1 VRATPQFRS
10 LRAIGREIGVPE
22 RQLAADAARFAA
34 LIPCRMVEGR
44 RRYGPAAAAALR
56 LVGRLRAAGSDDAAI
71 ATELGRGP
79 VALVPPTRPIAVTVD
94 DLATA
99 LNRRRERR
107 QRVLRAMREALRGLA
122 EAADRHQRKVA
133 DLRAAVEV
141 HGADLSK
148 LRYYDSIM
156 ARFRAELRSAE
167 RLMAE
172 AFHSAAAGAGPAAGP
187 R

>member
-1 VRATPQFRS
+1 MTALPEFRS
-10 LRAIGREIGVPE
+10 LRAIGRELGVPE
-22 RQLAADAARFAA
+22 RVLAGDAVRYAEFV
-34 LIPCRMVEGR
+34 PCRTMDGKR
-44 RRYGPAAAAALR
+44 RFGPAATAALH
-56 LVGRLRAAGSDDAAI
+56 LVVRLRASGADEASIAA
-71 ATELGRGP
+71 ELGRGP
-79 VALVPPTRPIAVTVD
+79 VALVAPTPPLAVSIE

-107 QRVLRAMREALRGLA
+107 RRVLLAMREALRGLH

-133 DLRAAVEV
+133 DLRGAVEA

-148 LRYYDSIM
+148 LRYYDAMM

-167 RLMAE
+167 RSMADV
-172 AFHSAAAGAGPAAGP
+172 FRTAAGGAAPAGGA

>member
-1 VRATPQFRS
+1 VNAAPDLRS
-10 LRAIGREIGVPE
+10 LRAIGREIGVSE

-34 LIPCRMVEGR
+34 FIPCRTVDGN

-56 LVGRLRAAGSDDAAI
+56 LVARLRAAGSDEAAI
-71 ATELGRGP
+71 VTELARGP
-79 VALVPPTRPIAVTVD
+79 VALVPPTPPIAVTLD

-107 QRVLRAMREALRGLA
+107 RRVLLAMREAVRGLA

-133 DLRAAVEV
+133 DLRSAVEA
-141 HGADLSK
+141 HGADLSQ
-148 LRYYDSIM
+148 LRYYDSMM

-167 RLMAE
+167 RAMAE
-172 AFHSAAAGAGPAAGP
+172 VFRSAAEGASPAGGP